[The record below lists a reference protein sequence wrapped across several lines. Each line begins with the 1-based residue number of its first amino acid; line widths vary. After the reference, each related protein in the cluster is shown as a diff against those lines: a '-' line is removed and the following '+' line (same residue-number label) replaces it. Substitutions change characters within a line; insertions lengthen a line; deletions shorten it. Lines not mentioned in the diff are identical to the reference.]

1 MGNNPKI
8 SYDNNMHKRTL
19 TKRKKNDK
27 AQFLADP
34 IWKDKIGK
42 KKETD
47 TGQPELACQSCEPSY
62 EIGIT

>member
-1 MGNNPKI
+1 
-8 SYDNNMHKRTL
+8 MHKRTL